1 MPARRYSTY
10 LTWKG
15 LSTQTESQSERNV
28 YFPIWLIVAPQRY
41 GPKTHGRSSDRYQEM
56 NRKRSYS
63 ISQKCHHT
71 PSLIE
76 MSLFADEHR
85 HRGGNLG
92 IGVTCSLQVSACL
105 ESSPIGRNRGLSP
118 GIKHR
123 IMIDSLGHIPPSPTP
138 LASSVVL
145 ATRLYL
151 TAITCSTVVRY
162 GQFLRISQ

>member
-63 ISQKCHHT
+63 ISQKCYHT

-92 IGVTCSLQVSACL
+92 IGVTCTLQVSACL

-123 IMIDSLGHIPPSPTP
+123 VAFDSLGHILPSPTP

-145 ATRLYL
+145 ATRLGFTTVAY
-151 TAITCSTVVRY
+151 STVFRY
-162 GQFLRISQ
+162 RHAQRFSR